1 MQSVAVL
8 ACECLGI
15 SYELHGRWSFPGGPR
30 DLIPRDLFLYICA
43 LQLTPAIA
51 PPDGT
56 PAQTAPLLPPKP
68 TVSGRWHYGSNALRS
83 QDLTQNDTK
92 QNNGGPEAPGQLR
105 RTRAQHEEPTGTV
118 RISSCMPLG

>member
-1 MQSVAVL
+1 MQSVPVL

-56 PAQTAPLLPPKP
+56 PAQTAPLLPPEP
-68 TVSGRWHYGSNALRS
+68 TALGRWHYGGAM
-83 QDLTQNDTK
+83 
-92 QNNGGPEAPGQLR
+92 A
-105 RTRAQHEEPTGTV
+105 RTPSGSE
-118 RISSCMPLG
+118 